1 MVVEVSLSASAAVFS
16 LFVFVSLRRSMLALE
31 VAVEEE
37 EVGGAD
43 WSAATAEWSDVIV
56 GGVLELSLLL
66 LSFAVGVAAFSLA
79 AAARSLLADDDVDM
93 LLLLCVMRVSSCRTI
108 TQQ

>member
-1 MVVEVSLSASAAVFS
+1 
-16 LFVFVSLRRSMLALE
+16 MLALE

-37 EVGGAD
+37 EEEEDGGAD

-79 AAARSLLADDDVDM
+79 AAARSLLADDEDM
-93 LLLLCVMRVSSCRTI
+93 LLLCVMRVYLL
-108 TQQ
+108 

>member
-1 MVVEVSLSASAAVFS
+1 
-16 LFVFVSLRRSMLALE
+16 MLALE

-37 EVGGAD
+37 EEDGGAD

-66 LSFAVGVAAFSLA
+66 SFAVGVAAFSLA
-79 AAARSLLADDDVDM
+79 AAARSLRVDDVDM

>member
-1 MVVEVSLSASAAVFS
+1 
-16 LFVFVSLRRSMLALE
+16 MLALE

-56 GGVLELSLLL
+56 GGVRELSLLL

-79 AAARSLLADDDVDM
+79 AAARSLLADDDGDM
-93 LLLLCVMRVSSCRTI
+93 LLLWVMRVYLFQDEMDNTI
-108 TQQ
+108 SRRRLGANKLSLLQC